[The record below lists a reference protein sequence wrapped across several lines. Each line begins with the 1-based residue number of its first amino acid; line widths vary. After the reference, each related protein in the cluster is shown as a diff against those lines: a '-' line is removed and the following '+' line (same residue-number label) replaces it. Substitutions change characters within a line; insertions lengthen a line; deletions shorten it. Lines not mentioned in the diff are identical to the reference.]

1 MTSRFGIILLAAGL
15 SSRFTRGD
23 KLLHPWRGR
32 PLLSWAV
39 ETLCALPLAVRIA
52 VRIAVIG
59 PAEDAKRRL
68 LEAAGFAC
76 VINSQPVDG
85 MGSSIAIGAR
95 ALPDSLDGVF
105 VVLGDMPAVHSEDV
119 GRLIAAFE
127 NDPACTVVAPTYQD
141 QRGHPVLF
149 RALHLPALRVLSGDQ
164 GARTVLQA
172 AAATTRLVPV
182 AHGGVLRDF
191 DTVEAFEAH

>member
-1 MTSRFGIILLAAGL
+1 MTSRFGTILLAAGL

-52 VRIAVIG
+52 VIG

-68 LEAAGFAC
+68 LEAAGFTC

-105 VVLGDMPAVHSEDV
+105 VVLGDMPAVHSEDF

-127 NDPACTVVAPTYQD
+127 NDPSCTVAAPMYQD

-191 DTVEAFEAH
+191 DTVEAFDAH